1 MCTAIRFSA
10 AGDYFG
16 RNLDLE
22 YHYEERVTV
31 TPRHFP
37 LGFHHLETLNTHY
50 AMIGAATVSQNY
62 PLYYD
67 AVNEQGLAMA
77 GLAFAGYAHYMSG
90 GNEDDLIAPYELI
103 PWVLGRFRSVKEA
116 LPCLSKIKIGAIP
129 FSPQFPLT
137 ELHWILCDR
146 DDCVVIE
153 PLSEGLSICDDPIG
167 VLTNS
172 PPFAY
177 QMVNLSNHMG
187 LSCHPLENRLTPD
200 IPLAQYSRGMGGLGL
215 PGDLTSPSRFVRAAF
230 TKAFSARPNTE
241 NASIGQFFHILE
253 SVSQTEGCV
262 EIDGKFEKTVYSNCY
277 DMQKGIFYYTT
288 YDNRQISAV
297 DMHRE
302 NLEGSTLISYPMGH
316 RQMIYEQNKRPYSLS

>member
-1 MCTAIRFSA
+1 MCTAIRFTA

-22 YHYEERVTV
+22 YRYEESVTV

-37 LGFHHLETLNTHY
+37 LAFHHLESLNTHY

-77 GLAFAGYAHYMSG
+77 GLAFAGNAHYMPDA
-90 GNEDDLIAPYELI
+90 NKADRIAPYELI
-103 PWVLGRFRSVKEA
+103 PWVLGKFRSVGEA
-116 LPCLSKIKIGAIP
+116 LPYLSKIQIAAIP

-137 ELHWILCDR
+137 ELHWILCDKEK
-146 DDCVVIE
+146 CVAIE
-153 PLSEGLSICDDPIG
+153 PLSDGLSICDDPVGI
-167 VLTNS
+167 LTNS
-172 PPFAY
+172 PPFTY
-177 QMVNLSNHMG
+177 QMMNLSNYMG
-187 LSCHPLENRLTPD
+187 LSCHSLENRLTPD

-230 TKAFSARPNTE
+230 TKALSVQPNTE
-241 NASIGQFFHILE
+241 LASVGQFFHILE

-262 EIDGKFEKTVYSNCY
+262 KVDGKFEKTVYSSCY
-277 DMQKGIFYYTT
+277 DMQKAIFYYTT

-302 NLEGSTLISYPMGH
+302 NLDSSALVSYPMGH
-316 RQMIYEQNKRPYSLS
+316 RQIIYKQNKRQ